1 MKKKKLGKDIRKSI
15 TKSKGRFIS
24 IMLLM
29 MLGSFALVGL
39 FVTGPDMRNTGVNY
53 FNTYNTADI
62 TVISDYGID
71 SSEMEYIEKASGIK
85 NVEYIY
91 LKDVVIENSN
101 TSVRV
106 FSKPQDISLYELK
119 EGELP
124 VNDDEIAIDYGYI
137 DKYGIGDTIS
147 FTEKLDTVDSESVL
161 KNHQYKIVGFVYSSE
176 ILSSLN
182 RGQTTVG
189 TGELDS
195 YAIVNKANFNSDIY
209 MMAKLTF
216 EDTQGVDPYS
226 DEYTELITKHKEEL
240 TKLLTEQQSTRLSVI
255 KQEYQ
260 DKIDEAK
267 TELEN
272 AKQELEDARV
282 QIADAK
288 KQLDDA
294 KFQISEIETKL
305 SNAKTQIQDAE
316 SQITSN
322 ENKLNV
328 KQTEYDNSANLLAQK
343 QTEYDSKVIELTKKE
358 TELNI
363 AKQKISDAEIEINV
377 NKEKL
382 ETGKKQYEDGIAT
395 LEQTISKLQY
405 ALSTGTLTS
414 EETESYKKQVAMY
427 TATLEKTK
435 SEYNDFINNTY
446 NTGLAKIEEN
456 QNILNSQKTEL
467 DNGEIQISEA
477 KETLKTAKIELDNGY
492 TSLANAKQTLNSA
505 KTSLAEAKAKLA
517 SSKKEY
523 NDGVTKL
530 NNAKT
535 ELSEKETE
543 YNTKLDEF
551 NQKEPDAIKEIE
563 NAQSDIDKAQEKVDN
578 LDLPTYSVY
587 TRRENLGGEG
597 YKIYATVSE
606 IVDSLA
612 KIFPVFLYFVAALV
626 TLTTMTRFVSEERV
640 NSGTLKSLGYEDKDI
655 IKKFVAYGFIAGMIG
670 TTIGIVLGHTLL
682 PFIVYN
688 AYSSGFTVPKIE
700 FSFYP
705 QYTIIAIILSL
716 CSSVLPAYIV
726 AKKELREKPAEL
738 LLPKAPKAGTKILLE
753 KITSIW
759 NRMSFTHKVTARNIF
774 RYKSRMFMTIFG
786 IAGAT
791 AVLFTGFSVR
801 SSISKINER
810 QFSNIIKYNMIV
822 AINDDLTESET
833 KELTEKMDS
842 KEIKE
847 YISVYYESA
856 SITAGNKK
864 DEEEIKVIVPSDET
878 NFRNY
883 MNLVNRKS
891 KENINFENNGVVIS
905 ERLAELLNL
914 NIGDSFEYKNSKD
927 ESINIRVSG
936 ICEMYT
942 GHFIFMNKTEFE
954 SVYNK
959 EFKENANL
967 VLLNDGSIENTKEVA
982 SELMNL
988 SSVKGIVQNTTL
1000 YNQVETIVNSLNK
1013 IMTVLI
1019 IVAAL
1024 LGIVI
1029 IYNLTNI
1036 NVCERI
1042 RELSTIKVLGFRD
1055 KEVTMYIYRE
1065 TIVLTLIA
1073 IIVGW
1078 IIGLGLHSYILAV
1091 VPPDYVMFNPA
1102 QWIGSFVIPFVIIS
1116 IVSIVMRIYTNNKL
1130 KYVDML
1136 EALKSVD

>member
-1 MKKKKLGKDIRKSI
+1 MKKKKIGKDIRKSI

-39 FVTGPDMRNTGVNY
+39 FVTGPDMRNTGTNY
-53 FNTYNTADI
+53 FNTYNVADI
-62 TVISDYGID
+62 TVISNYGID
-71 SSEMEYIEKASGIK
+71 SSEMEYLEKASGIK
-85 NVEYIY
+85 DVEYIY
-91 LKDVVIENSN
+91 FKDVVIENSN

-106 FSKPQDISLYELK
+106 FSKPQDVSLYELK
-119 EGELP
+119 QGELP
-124 VNDDEIAIDYGYI
+124 VNDDEIAIDYGYS
-137 DKYGIGDTIS
+137 DKYDIGDTIS
-147 FTEKLDTVDSESVL
+147 FTEKLDTEDSENVL

-176 ILSSLN
+176 VLSSLN

-195 YAIVNKANFNSDIY
+195 YAIVNNANFNSDVY

-226 DEYTELITKHKEEL
+226 DEYTDLIAKHKEEL
-240 TKLLTEQQSTRLSVI
+240 TNLLAEQQSTRLSVI

-260 DKIDEAK
+260 EKINEAK

-272 AKQELEDARV
+272 AKKELEDART

-294 KFQISEIETKL
+294 KIQISESETKL
-305 SNAKTQIQDAE
+305 LNAKTQIQDAE

-322 ENKLNV
+322 ENKLKA
-328 KQTEYDNSANLLAQK
+328 KQTEYDNSANLLVQK
-343 QTEYDSKVIELTKKE
+343 QAEYDLKINELTQKE
-358 TELNI
+358 KELSV
-363 AKQKISDAEIEINV
+363 AMQKISDAQTEINA
-377 NKEKL
+377 NKENL
-382 ETGKKQYEDGIAT
+382 ENGKKQYEDGIKT
-395 LEQTISKLQY
+395 LEQTINKLQY
-405 ALSTGTLTS
+405 ALSTGTLTP
-414 EETESYKKQVAMY
+414 EETENYKNQVAVY
-427 TATLEKTK
+427 TAKLEETK
-435 SEYNDFINNTY
+435 SEYNDFMDNTY
-446 NTGLAKIEEN
+446 NTGITKIEES
-456 QNILNSQKTEL
+456 QNTLNSQKTEL
-467 DNGEIQISEA
+467 DKLQTQINEA
-477 KETLKTAKIELDNGY
+477 KEELKKAKVELDNGY
-492 TSLANAKQTLNSA
+492 TSLANAKQTLDSA
-505 KTSLAEAKAKLA
+505 KTSLTEAKEKLT

-523 NDGVTKL
+523 NEGVTNL

-535 ELSEKETE
+535 ELAEKETE
-543 YNTKLDEF
+543 YNEKLEEF

-563 NAQSDIDKAQEKVDN
+563 DAQTDIDKAQEKVDN

-626 TLTTMTRFVSEERV
+626 TLTTMTRFVNEERV

-655 IKKFVAYGFIAGMIG
+655 IKKFVAYGFIAGMTGTIIG
-670 TTIGIVLGHTLL
+670 TILGYTLL

-700 FSFYP
+700 LSFYP
-705 QYTIIAIILSL
+705 QYTIVAIILSL
-716 CSSVLPAYIV
+716 CSSVLPAYLV
-726 AKKELREKPAEL
+726 AKNELREKPAEL

-753 KITSIW
+753 KITPIW
-759 NRMSFTHKVTARNIF
+759 NKMSFTHKVTARNIF

-801 SSISKINER
+801 ASISKINER
-810 QFSNIIKYNMIV
+810 QFSDIIKYNMIV
-822 AINDDLTESET
+822 ATNDDLTQNET
-833 KELTEKMDS
+833 SELTEKMNS
-842 KEIKE
+842 EEIKE
-847 YISVYYESA
+847 YLSVYYESA
-856 SITAGNKK
+856 SIIAGNKK
-864 DEEEIKVIVPSDET
+864 DEEEIKVIVPSDDT
-878 NFRNY
+878 DFRNY
-883 MNLVNRKS
+883 MNLINRKS
-891 KENINFENNGVVIS
+891 KENINLEDDGAVIS
-905 ERLAELLNL
+905 EKLAQLLNL
-914 NIGDSFEYKNSKD
+914 NVGDSFEYKDSKG
-927 ESINIRVSG
+927 EMINIKVSG

-959 EFKENANL
+959 EYKENANL

-988 SSVKGIVQNTTL
+988 SAVKGIVQNTTL

-1102 QWIGSFVIPFVIIS
+1102 QWIGSFVIPFAIIS
-1116 IVSIVMRIYTNNKL
+1116 IVSIIMRIYTNNKL